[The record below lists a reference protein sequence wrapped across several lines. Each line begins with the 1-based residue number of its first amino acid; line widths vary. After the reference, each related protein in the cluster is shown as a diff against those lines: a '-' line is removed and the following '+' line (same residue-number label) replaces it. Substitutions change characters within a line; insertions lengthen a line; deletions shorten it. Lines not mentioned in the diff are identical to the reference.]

1 MRLLIVEDN
10 RKLSDWISMLLRRS
24 NYVIDCVYDGEDAD
38 YALKTQEYS
47 LVILDL
53 ALPRLSGTEVL
64 SRLRIRGSTT
74 PVLILTADDTV
85 TRRVTVLDGGAD
97 DYLAKPFDIEEL
109 EARIRARLRRRHE
122 QLSPTAQCGSLRLD
136 RNSGQFFLGDNDLSL
151 TPREHAVLE
160 SLILR
165 AGATVSKTALM
176 ENVFGFDDSAN
187 VASIEIYV
195 HRVRK
200 KLEGSDVGIVT
211 FRGLGYALRK
221 DHVH

>member
-24 NYVIDCVYDGEDAD
+24 KYVIDCVYDGEDAD

-47 LVILDL
+47 LVVLDL

-64 SRLRIRGSTT
+64 SRLRTRGNTT
-74 PVLILTADDTV
+74 PVLILTANDSITS
-85 TRRVTVLDGGAD
+85 RVSVLDGGAD

-122 QLSPTAQCGSLRLD
+122 QLSPSVQCGSLRLD
-136 RNSGQFFLGDNDLSL
+136 RNSGQFFLGECDLAL

-165 AGATVSKTALM
+165 AGATVGKATLM

-187 VASIEIYV
+187 IASIEIYV

-221 DHVH
+221 DHVQ